1 MRINR
6 IAAAVAG
13 GGLALLSS
21 LGSAQ
26 AAPINGSAGFGGAWD
41 NLPGPGTTTIV
52 SQLNF
57 FDLDQSLNAYR
68 PGTGV
73 GSFAAITTAT
83 AQDFDI
89 TLTPFLILLN
99 EFDFTV
105 LSVGPV
111 TRNALSCGIANN
123 CTDSLTFQMEGI
135 VTGAGFDPTL
145 FVGSFT
151 ASGSCSN
158 DVSDGV
164 VDCDSNITA
173 TWSATLA
180 ANGQPI
186 PEPVTLVLLGGGLL
200 GLGLL
205 RRRG

>member
-6 IAAAVAG
+6 LSGAVAG
-13 GGLALLSS
+13 GALALLASF
-21 LGSAQ
+21 G
-26 AAPINGSAGFGGAWD
+26 AAEAAAINGSAGFGGAWD
-41 NLPGPGTTTIV
+41 NLPGPGTTSIV
-52 SQLNF
+52 SQLSF
-57 FDLDQSLNAYR
+57 FDLDQSLNAYT

-89 TLTPFLILLN
+89 TVTPFLILLN

-105 LSVGPV
+105 LSVGTV

-123 CTDSLTFQMEGI
+123 CTDSLTFEMEGI
-135 VTGAGFDPTL
+135 VTSPGFEPTM
-145 FVGSFT
+145 FFGSFT

-164 VDCDSNITA
+164 LDCDSNITA